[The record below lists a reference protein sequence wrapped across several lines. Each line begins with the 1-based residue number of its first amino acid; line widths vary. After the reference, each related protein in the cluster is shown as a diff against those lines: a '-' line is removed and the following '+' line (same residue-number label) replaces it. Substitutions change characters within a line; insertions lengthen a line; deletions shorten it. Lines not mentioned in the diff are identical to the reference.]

1 MTKIK
6 ICGLYR
12 PCDVEYVNQ
21 AQPDWCGFIINF
33 PKSHRNVTPEQARE
47 LRSGLSRHIRP
58 VGVFV
63 DRPPEEVAA
72 LLDDGTLAA
81 AQLHGHEDE
90 TYIARLRSL
99 TRGHPMWSGYEIWKA
114 FKIRGPADLDAANAS
129 TADLVLLDNGS
140 GTGER
145 FDWSIL
151 DRPINRPWLLAGGL
165 TPDNIPEAIRAL
177 APWGI
182 DLSSGVETDGRKD
195 PDKIMAAVA
204 AARRFER

>member
-1 MTKIK
+1 MTRIK

-21 AQPDWCGFIINF
+21 ARPDWCGFVINF

-47 LRSGLSRHIRP
+47 LRAGLSRHVRP

-63 DRPPEEVAA
+63 DRPAEEVAA

-99 TRGHPMWSGYEIWKA
+99 THGHPMWSGYEVWKA
-114 FKIRGPADLDAANAS
+114 FKIHGTASLDAANAS
-129 TADLVLLDNGS
+129 TADLVLLDNGY
-140 GTGER
+140 GTGET
-145 FDWSIL
+145 FDWSL
-151 DRPINRPWLLAGGL
+151 AGGVKRSFLLAGGL
-165 TPDNIPEAIRAL
+165 TPENIPDAIRQLRPAGL
-177 APWGI
+177 DI
-182 DLSSGVETDGRKD
+182 SSGVETGQKKD
-195 PDKIMAAVA
+195 LNKILAAVA
-204 AARRFER
+204 AARKE